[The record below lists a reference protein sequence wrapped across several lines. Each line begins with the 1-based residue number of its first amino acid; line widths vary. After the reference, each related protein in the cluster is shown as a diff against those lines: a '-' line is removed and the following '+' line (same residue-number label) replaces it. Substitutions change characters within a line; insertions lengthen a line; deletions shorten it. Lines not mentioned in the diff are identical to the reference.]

1 MLFAPDTARALTA
14 PRVASSNSTL
24 ASHFHI
30 SDIRCFMSSSLR
42 RHSVHLANQTMTAE
56 GIDHCSEVLFPG
68 KAMSKRE
75 IDNKSDVNVLDP
87 NR

>member
-1 MLFAPDTARALTA
+1 
-14 PRVASSNSTL
+14 
-24 ASHFHI
+24 
-30 SDIRCFMSSSLR
+30 MSSSLR

-56 GIDHCSEVLFPG
+56 GIDHCSEDLFPG